1 MTFKEWLE
9 QSGMTMCTFA
19 KIADISRNT
28 VKNLI
33 DGRKIAPKTLNRL
46 LLVTK
51 KMRVPITRE
60 MFQ

>member
-1 MTFKEWLE
+1 
-9 QSGMTMCTFA
+9 MTMCTFA

-33 DGRKIAPKTLNRL
+33 EGRKIAPKTLNRL

-51 KMRVPITRE
+51 KMRVPITRD